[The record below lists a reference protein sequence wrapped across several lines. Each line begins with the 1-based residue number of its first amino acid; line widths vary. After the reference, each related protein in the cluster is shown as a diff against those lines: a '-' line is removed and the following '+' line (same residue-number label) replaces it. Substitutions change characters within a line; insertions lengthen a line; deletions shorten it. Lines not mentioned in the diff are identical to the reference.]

1 MVTRFSPDE
10 ASMGVMVGVLA
21 IIILLSLAMYS
32 LFILPG
38 YSNGQNTYAGLN
50 HIADSPVIA
59 SNVTGYADISGSLGP
74 ITVINTVPDPDK
86 LGAVMMRV
94 QLDSLRYV
102 WKPGA
107 GVDLNKSTVAFIT
120 PAGREVVP
128 INSGLPMKK
137 PGWAI
142 VQKGSTIPYQAAD
155 QDNILEPNEAF
166 VIFIYPSVP
175 LPPSTPFTITIS
187 MPEENQLTLTRTVPV
202 TVNPVMNLG

>member
-10 ASMGVMVGVLA
+10 ASIGVMVGVLA
-21 IIILLSLAMYS
+21 IVILLSLAMYS

-38 YSNGQNTYAGLN
+38 YSSGQDAYAGLN

-74 ITVINTVPDPDK
+74 ITVTNTVPNPDK
-86 LGAVMMRV
+86 LGAVKMRV

-107 GVDLNKSTVAFIT
+107 GVDLDKSTVAFIS

-128 INSGLPMKK
+128 MNSGLPMKK

-142 VQKGSTIPYQAAD
+142 VQKGSTIPYQGAD

-175 LPPSTPFTITIS
+175 LPPLTPFTITIS
-187 MPEENQLTLTRTVPV
+187 MPEETPLTLTRTVPV